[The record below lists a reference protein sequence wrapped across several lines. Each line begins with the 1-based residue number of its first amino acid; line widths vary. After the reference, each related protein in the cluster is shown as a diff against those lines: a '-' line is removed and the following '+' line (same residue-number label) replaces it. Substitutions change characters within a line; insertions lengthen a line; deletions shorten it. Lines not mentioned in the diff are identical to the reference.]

1 MARAGY
7 PRIVP
12 RMRYSIAIAGAG
24 IGGLTA
30 AALLAGQGHTVTVFD
45 QFEAPRPVGSGLV
58 IQPVGQAVLDEIGAG
73 DATRAKGAFIARMLG
88 HEADSGRPVLDVLY
102 SRDPKG
108 AHFGLAIHRASL
120 FDAILQQALAAGV
133 TLKASHTVT
142 GFADC
147 RLSFEGQPDQGP
159 FDLIIDA
166 CGASS
171 PLSAM
176 QAHPLPYG
184 AIWGTVPWPNTPLP
198 TDHLSQCYRRADRM
212 MGVLPIGTLPGSD
225 TPQAAIF
232 WSLPRNAYDDWRAA
246 PLADWKEE
254 AIALWPTIAPFLDQI
269 TDHDQMT
276 MARYAHGTLRKPYGE
291 RLAIIGDAA
300 HKASPQ
306 LGQGANMAL
315 LDASA
320 IAKAVQQYPLDEAL
334 RAYAIARRWH
344 VWIYQ
349 AMSWAFTPQYQS
361 DSLWLPKLRDRV
373 LFPVSQIGPIP
384 RVLTRLVR
392 GDMIPPMASLT
403 TRQ

>member
-1 MARAGY
+1 
-7 PRIVP
+7 
-12 RMRYSIAIAGAG
+12 MRYKIAIAGAG

-30 AALLAGQGHTVTVFD
+30 ATFLTNQGHDVTVFD
-45 QFEAPRPVGSGLV
+45 QFEAAKPVGSGLV

-73 DATRAKGAFIARMLG
+73 DAARQKGAPIRRMVG

-102 SRDPKG
+102 DRDPEG
-108 AHFGLAIHRASL
+108 RNFGLAIHRSAL
-120 FDAILQQALAAGV
+120 FDAILQRAIQAGV
-133 TLKASHTVT
+133 TLVPSHSVT
-142 GFADC
+142 SIHADY
-147 RLSFEGQPDQGP
+147 LHFEGQPTQGP
-159 FDLIIDA
+159 FDLIVDA

-171 PLSAM
+171 PLSSM
-176 QAHPLPYG
+176 QAAPLPYG
-184 AIWGTVPWPNTPLP
+184 AIWGTVAWPDSSLP
-198 TDHLSQCYRRADRM
+198 TDQLTQCYRRADRM

-225 TPQAAIF
+225 TPQTAVF
-232 WSLPRNAYDDWRAA
+232 WSLPRDHYDTWRET
-246 PLADWKEE
+246 PLEDWKAE
-254 AIALWPTIAPFLDQI
+254 ATALWPDMAPFLQQI

-320 IAKAVQQYPLDEAL
+320 LDKALKQYPIDEAL
-334 RAYAIARRWH
+334 HAYALARRWH

-373 LFPVSQIGPIP
+373 LFPVSQVGPIP

-392 GDMIPPMASLT
+392 GDLIPPMASLT
-403 TRQ
+403 PRHRP